1 MGQTMV
7 EKIVSRRLGRFVSAG
22 ELIERLPI
30 AKLFFNDVIGP
41 PAIKTLA
48 RQFGETF
55 AKHGRPIRVF
65 DSRRVFLI
73 PDHSIPAYSV
83 EVAEGV
89 DLMEHFGR
97 EQGIQ
102 TYREGDGIEHVVLI
116 EDGHIV
122 PWDIVLGT
130 DSHTCTNGA
139 MGALAFGVGTTDGAY
154 AMATGHVYDFTV
166 PETFRFDLTGSFAP
180 GVYAKDL
187 ILHIIGTLGAGGCS
201 RRVAEFAGDG
211 VRRLGMDARTTICNM
226 AVEMSARTGIM
237 PTDEVLEAYLRGRAQ
252 WPVEPLAS
260 DADAGFADR
269 LSVDLSTLEP
279 MVAFPHK
286 PANATPISGVKEMMA
301 KSQASPTLDFP
312 AVTSDRVTDAF
323 LGACTNGRY
332 EDLVEAAKVLRGN
345 RVHRDVSFVV
355 IPASRRVYE
364 RAMDEGILQVFVRA
378 GANVE
383 SSNCGPCFGS
393 HMGVLSRSA
402 QMISSSNRNYQ
413 GRMGSRD
420 ARIFLA
426 SPATVAASAIEG
438 RIADP
443 RKYLNVAGG

>member
-7 EKIVSRRLGRFVSAG
+7 EKIVSRKVGRPVRAG

-30 AKLFFNDVIGP
+30 GKLFFNDVIGP
-41 PAIKTLA
+41 PAILTLQ
-48 RQFGETF
+48 RLFDETF
-55 AKHGRPIRVF
+55 KKHGKPVRVF
-65 DSRRVFLI
+65 DPRRVFML

-89 DLMEHFGR
+89 DLMESFGR
-97 EQGIQ
+97 ECGFKV
-102 TYREGDGIEHVVLI
+102 YREGDGIEHVVLI

-154 AMATGHVYDFTV
+154 AMATGHIYDFVV
-166 PETFRFDLTGSFAP
+166 PETFQFELTGRVSK

-187 ILHIIGTLGAGGCS
+187 ILHIISTVGAGGCS
-201 RRVAEFAGDG
+201 RRVAEFVGEG
-211 VRRLGMDARTTICNM
+211 VRQLPMDARTTICNM
-226 AVEMSARTGIM
+226 AVEMSGRTGIM
-237 PTDEVLEAYLRGRAQ
+237 PTDETVMGYLKGRAQ
-252 WPVEPLAS
+252 WPVEPLVS
-260 DADAGFADR
+260 DADATFANR
-269 LSVDLSTLEP
+269 MTVDLSALEP

-286 PANATPISGVKEMMA
+286 PANAVPFSRIPEMMA
-301 KSQASPTLDFP
+301 KSQAQPGPDLP
-312 AVTSDRVTDAF
+312 PVASDRVTDAF
-323 LGACTNGRY
+323 VGACTNGRY
-332 EDLVEAAKVLRGN
+332 DDLVEVAKVLKGN
-345 RVHRDVSFVV
+345 TVHHDVSLVV
-355 IPASRRVYE
+355 IPASRKVYE
-364 RAMDEGILQVFVRA
+364 RAMDEGILQVIIKA

-393 HMGVLSRSA
+393 HMGVLSRNA

-420 ARIFLA
+420 ARIFLG

-438 RIADP
+438 RLADP
-443 RKYLNVAGG
+443 RKYL

>member
-7 EKIVSRRLGRFVSAG
+7 EKVVSRAVGRPVRAG
-22 ELIERLPI
+22 EMVERLPI
-30 AKLFFNDVIGP
+30 SKIFFNDVIGP
-41 PAIKTLA
+41 PAIKVLQ
-48 RQFGETF
+48 RQFTETF
-55 AKHGRPIRVF
+55 RKHGKPVGVF
-65 DSRRVFLI
+65 DPRRVFML

-89 DLMEHFGR
+89 DLMEAFGKAC
-97 EQGIQ
+97 GF
-102 TYREGDGIEHVVLI
+102 TVYREGDGIEHVVLI

-154 AMATGHVYDFTV
+154 AMATGHLYDFTV
-166 PETFRFDLTGSFAP
+166 PETFQFELTGRFP
-180 GVYAKDL
+180 KGVYGKDL
-187 ILHIIGTLGAGGCS
+187 ILHIIASVGAGGCS
-201 RRVAEFAGDG
+201 RRVAEFVGDG
-211 VRRLGMDARTTICNM
+211 VRQMPMDARTTVCNM
-226 AVEMSARTGIM
+226 AVEMSGRTGIM
-237 PTDEVLEAYLRGRAQ
+237 PTDETVLAYLTGRAQ

-260 DADAGFADR
+260 DPDATFANQMA
-269 LSVDLSTLEP
+269 VDLGALEP

-286 PANATPISGVKEMMA
+286 PANAVPFSQIPAMMR
-301 KSQASPTLDFP
+301 KSQAQPGPDLP
-312 AVTSDRVTDAF
+312 PVTSDRITDAF
-323 LGACTNGRY
+323 VGACTNGRY
-332 EDLVEAAKVLRGN
+332 DDLVEVAKVLKGN
-345 RVHRDVSFVV
+345 RVHKDVSFVV
-355 IPASRRVYE
+355 IPASRKVYE
-364 RAMDEGILQVFVRA
+364 RALDEGVLQVIIKA

-420 ARIFLA
+420 ARIFLG

-438 RIADP
+438 RLADP
-443 RKYLNVAGG
+443 RTYL

>member
-7 EKIVSRRLGRFVSAG
+7 EKIISRHVGRSVRPG

-30 AKLFFNDVIGP
+30 GKLFFNDVIGP
-41 PAIKTLA
+41 PAILTLQ
-48 RQFGETF
+48 RLFGETF
-55 AKHGRPIRVF
+55 KKHGKPVRVF
-65 DSRRVFLI
+65 DPRRVFML

-89 DLMEHFGR
+89 DLMESFGR
-97 EQGIQ
+97 DCGVKV
-102 TYREGDGIEHVVLI
+102 YREGDGIEHVVLI

-154 AMATGHVYDFTV
+154 ALATGHIYDFVV
-166 PETFRFDLTGSFAP
+166 PETFRFELTGGFQN

-187 ILHIIGTLGAGGCS
+187 ILHIIGTVGAGGCS
-201 RRVAEFAGDG
+201 RRVAEFVGEG
-211 VRRLGMDARTTICNM
+211 VRRMPMDARTTICNM
-226 AVEMSARTGIM
+226 AVEMSGRTGIM
-237 PTDEVLEAYLRGRAQ
+237 PTDETLLGYLTGRAQ
-252 WPVEPLAS
+252 WPAEPLVSDPDAMFAS
-260 DADAGFADR
+260 RMA
-269 LSVDLSTLEP
+269 VDLSALEP

-286 PANATPISGVKEMMA
+286 PANAVPFSRIPEMMK
-301 KSQASPTLDFP
+301 KSQAQPGPDLP
-312 AVTSDRVTDAF
+312 AVASDRITDAF
-323 LGACTNGRY
+323 VGACTNGRY
-332 EDLVEAAKVLRGN
+332 DDLVEVAKVLKGN
-345 RVHRDVSFVV
+345 RVHQDVSLVV
-355 IPASRRVYE
+355 IPASRKVYE
-364 RAMDEGILQVFVRA
+364 RAMDEGILQVIIKA

-393 HMGVLSRSA
+393 HMGVLSRNA

-426 SPATVAASAIEG
+426 SPATVAASAVEG
-438 RIADP
+438 RLADP
-443 RKYLNVAGG
+443 RKYV

>member
-7 EKIVSRRLGRFVSAG
+7 EKIVSRQVGRPVRSG

-30 AKLFFNDVIGP
+30 GKLFFNDVIGP
-41 PAIKTLA
+41 PAILTLQ
-48 RQFGETF
+48 RLFGETF
-55 AKHGRPIRVF
+55 RRHGKPVRVF
-65 DSRRVFLI
+65 DPRRVFML

-89 DLMEHFGR
+89 DLMESFGR
-97 EQGIQ
+97 ECGFRV
-102 TYREGDGIEHVVLI
+102 YREGDGIEHVVLI

-154 AMATGHVYDFTV
+154 AMATGHLYDFVV
-166 PETFRFDLTGSFAP
+166 PETFQFELIGGFPR

-187 ILHIIGTLGAGGCS
+187 ILHIIGTVGAGGCS
-201 RRVAEFAGDG
+201 RRVAEFVGEG
-211 VRRLGMDARTTICNM
+211 VRRMPMDGRTTICNM
-226 AVEMSARTGIM
+226 AVEMSGRTGIM
-237 PTDEVLEAYLRGRAQ
+237 PTDETLLSYLKDRAQ
-252 WPVEPLAS
+252 WPVDPVAS
-260 DADAGFADR
+260 DPDATFANR
-269 LSVDLSTLEP
+269 MTVDLSALEP

-286 PANATPISGVKEMMA
+286 PANAVPFSRIPDMMA
-301 KSQASPTLDFP
+301 KSQAQPGPDLP
-312 AVTSDRVTDAF
+312 PVTSDRITDGF
-323 LGACTNGRY
+323 VGACTNGRY
-332 EDLVEAAKVLRGN
+332 DDLVEVAKVLKGN
-345 RVHRDVSFVV
+345 RVHKDVSLVV
-355 IPASRRVYE
+355 IPASRKVYE
-364 RAMDEGILQVFVRA
+364 RAMDEGILQVIIKA

-393 HMGVLSRSA
+393 HMGVLSRNA

-420 ARIFLA
+420 ARIFLG

-438 RIADP
+438 RLADP
-443 RKYLNVAGG
+443 RKYV

>member
-7 EKIVSRRLGRFVSAG
+7 EKIVSRRVGRPVRAG

-30 AKLFFNDVIGP
+30 GKLFFNDVIGP
-41 PAIKTLA
+41 PAILTLQ
-48 RQFGETF
+48 RLFGDSF
-55 AKHGRPIRVF
+55 KRHGKPVQVF
-65 DSRRVFLI
+65 DPRRVFML
-73 PDHSIPAYSV
+73 PDHSVPAYSV

-89 DLMEHFGR
+89 DLMESFGR
-97 EQGIQ
+97 ESGLKV
-102 TYREGDGIEHVVLI
+102 YREGDGIEHVVLI

-154 AMATGHVYDFTV
+154 AMATGHIYDFVV
-166 PETFRFDLTGSFAP
+166 PETFQFELRGGFQRA
-180 GVYAKDL
+180 VYAKDL
-187 ILHIIGTLGAGGCS
+187 ILHVIGTVGAGGCS
-201 RRVAEFAGDG
+201 RRVAEFVGEG
-211 VRRLGMDARTTICNM
+211 VRRMPMDGRTTICNM
-226 AVEMSARTGIM
+226 AVEMSGRTGIM
-237 PTDEVLEAYLRGRAQ
+237 PTDETLMAYLKERAQ
-252 WPVEPLAS
+252 WPVEPLGSDPDAS
-260 DADAGFADR
+260 FANR
-269 LSVDLSTLEP
+269 MTVDLSTLEP

-286 PANATPISGVKEMMA
+286 PANAVPFSRIPEMMA
-301 KSQASPTLDFP
+301 KSQAQPGPDLP
-312 AVTSDRVTDAF
+312 PVASDRITDAF
-323 LGACTNGRY
+323 VGACTNGRY
-332 EDLVEAAKVLRGN
+332 DDLVEVATVLKGKKV
-345 RVHRDVSFVV
+345 HPDVSLIV
-355 IPASRRVYE
+355 IPASRKVYE
-364 RAMDEGILQVFVRA
+364 RALEEGILQVIIKA

-393 HMGVLSRSA
+393 HMGVLSKNA

-438 RIADP
+438 RLADP
-443 RKYLNVAGG
+443 RKYL

>member
-7 EKIVSRRLGRFVSAG
+7 EKIVSRKVGRPVHAG

-30 AKLFFNDVIGP
+30 GKLFFNDVIGP
-41 PAIKTLA
+41 PAILTLQ
-48 RQFGETF
+48 RLFGDTF
-55 AKHGRPIRVF
+55 KQHAKPVRVF
-65 DSRRVFLI
+65 DPRRVFML

-89 DLMEHFGR
+89 DLMESFGR
-97 EQGIQ
+97 ECDFKV
-102 TYREGDGIEHVVLI
+102 YREGDGIEHVVLI

-154 AMATGHVYDFTV
+154 AMATGHIYDFV
-166 PETFRFDLTGSFAP
+166 IPETFQFELTGRFSK

-187 ILHIIGTLGAGGCS
+187 ILHIISAVGAGGCS
-201 RRVAEFAGDG
+201 RRVAEFVGEG
-211 VRRLGMDARTTICNM
+211 VRQLPMDARTTICNM
-226 AVEMSARTGIM
+226 AVEMSGRTGIM
-237 PTDEVLEAYLRGRAQ
+237 PTDETLLAYLKGRAQ

-260 DADAGFADR
+260 DPDATFANR
-269 LSVDLSTLEP
+269 MTVDLSALEP

-286 PANATPISGVKEMMA
+286 PANAVPFSRIPEMM
-301 KSQASPTLDFP
+301 KRSQTQPGPDLPPVA
-312 AVTSDRVTDAF
+312 SDRITDAF
-323 LGACTNGRY
+323 VGACTNGRY
-332 EDLVEAAKVLRGN
+332 DDLVEVAKVLKGKK
-345 RVHRDVSFVV
+345 VHPDVSLIV
-355 IPASRRVYE
+355 IPASRKVYE
-364 RAMDEGILQVFVRA
+364 RAMDEGILQIIIKA

-393 HMGVLSRSA
+393 HMGVLSRNA

-420 ARIFLA
+420 ARIFLG

-438 RIADP
+438 RLADP
-443 RKYLNVAGG
+443 RKHL

>member
-7 EKIVSRRLGRFVSAG
+7 EKIVTRQVGRPVRAG
-22 ELIERLPI
+22 ELIDRLPI
-30 AKLFFNDVIGP
+30 GKLFFNDVIGP
-41 PAIKTLA
+41 PAILTL
-48 RQFGETF
+48 RRLFTETF
-55 AKHGRPIRVF
+55 RKHGKPVRVF
-65 DSRRVFLI
+65 DSRRVFMV

-89 DLMEHFGR
+89 DLMESFGR
-97 EQGIQ
+97 ECGM
-102 TYREGDGIEHVVLI
+102 TVYREGDGIEHVVLI

-154 AMATGHVYDFTV
+154 AMATGHLYDFVV
-166 PETFRFDLTGSFAP
+166 PETFQFNLTGSFQK

-201 RRVAEFAGDG
+201 RRVAEFVGDG
-211 VRRLGMDARTTICNM
+211 VARLGMDARTTICNM

-237 PTDEVLEAYLRGRAQ
+237 PTDATLLDYLGDRAQ

-260 DADAGFADR
+260 DSDAVFADR
-269 LSVDLSTLEP
+269 MTVDLSVLEP
-279 MVAFPHK
+279 TVAFPHK
-286 PANATPISGVKEMMA
+286 PANATPISRVREMIA
-301 KSQASPTLDFP
+301 KSQAHATSDFP
-312 AVTSDRVTDAF
+312 SVSSDRITDAF

-332 EDLVEAAKVLRGN
+332 EDLVEAAKVLKGHK
-345 RVHRDVSFVV
+345 VHPEVSFVV
-355 IPASRRVYE
+355 IPASRKVYE
-364 RAMDEGILQVFVRA
+364 RAMDEGILQVFIKA

-393 HMGVLSRSA
+393 HMGVLSKNA

-420 ARIFLA
+420 ARIFLG
-426 SPATVAASAIEG
+426 SPATVTASAIEG
-438 RIADP
+438 RLADP
-443 RKYLNVAGG
+443 RKYL

>member
-7 EKIVSRRLGRFVSAG
+7 EKIVSRQVGRPVRAG
-22 ELIERLPI
+22 ELIDRLPI
-30 AKLFFNDVIGP
+30 GKLFFNDVIGP
-41 PAIKTLA
+41 PAILTLQRLFA
-48 RQFGETF
+48 ESF
-55 AKHGRPIRVF
+55 AKHGKPVQVF
-65 DSRRVFLI
+65 DPRRVFMI

-89 DLMEHFGR
+89 DLMESFGKSC
-97 EQGIQ
+97 GMKV
-102 TYREGDGIEHVVLI
+102 YREGDGIEHVVLI
-116 EDGHIV
+116 EDGQIV

-154 AMATGHVYDFTV
+154 AMATGHIYDFTV
-166 PETFRFDLTGSFAP
+166 PETFQFELTGRFRP
-180 GVYAKDL
+180 GVYGKDL

-201 RRVAEFAGDG
+201 RRVAEFVGEG
-211 VRRLGMDARTTICNM
+211 LGHLEMDARTTICNM
-226 AVEMSARTGIM
+226 AVEMSGRTGIM
-237 PTDEVLEAYLRGRAQ
+237 PTDEKVLDYLQGRAQ

-260 DADAGFADR
+260 DPDAAFADR
-269 LSVDLSTLEP
+269 LRVDLSTLEP

-286 PANATPISGVKEMMA
+286 PANAVPISRVAETMA
-301 KSQASPTLDFP
+301 QSQAQPTADFP
-312 AVTSDRVTDAF
+312 AVASDRITDAF
-323 LGACTNGRY
+323 VGACTNGRY
-332 EDLVEAAKVLRGN
+332 DDLVEVARVLKGRKI
-345 RVHRDVSFVV
+345 HPDVSCIV
-355 IPASRRVYE
+355 IPASRQVYE
-364 RAMDEGILQVFVRA
+364 RAMDEGILQVIIKA

-413 GRMGSRD
+413 GRMGARE

-426 SPATVAASAIEG
+426 SPATVAASAVEG
-438 RIADP
+438 KIADP
-443 RKYLNVAGG
+443 RKYL

>member
-1 MGQTMV
+1 MGQTMA
-7 EKIVSRRLGRFVSAG
+7 EKIVSRQVGRPVYAG

-30 AKLFFNDVIGP
+30 GKIFFNDVIGP
-41 PAIKTLA
+41 PSILILKRL
-48 RQFGETF
+48 FGETF
-55 AKHGRPIRVF
+55 KQHGKPIQVF
-65 DSRRVFLI
+65 DPRRVFML

-89 DLMEHFGR
+89 DLMESFGR
-97 EQGIQ
+97 ECGFKV
-102 TYREGDGIEHVVLI
+102 YREGDGIEHVVLI

-154 AMATGHVYDFTV
+154 AMATGHLYDFVV
-166 PETFRFDLTGSFAP
+166 PESFQFELTGGFP
-180 GVYAKDL
+180 KGVYGKDL

-201 RRVAEFAGDG
+201 RRVAEFVGEG
-211 VRRLGMDARTTICNM
+211 LRRLPMDARTTICNM
-226 AVEMSARTGIM
+226 AVEMSGRTGIM
-237 PTDEVLEAYLRGRAQ
+237 PTDETVLGYLKGRAQ
-252 WPVEPLAS
+252 WPVEPIES
-260 DADAGFADR
+260 DPDAKFADR
-269 LSVDLSTLEP
+269 LHVELSRLEP

-286 PANATPISGVKEMMA
+286 PANATPISRVAETIA
-301 KSQASPTLDFP
+301 RSQEQPTADFP

-323 LGACTNGRY
+323 VGACTNGRY
-332 EDLVEAAKVLRGN
+332 DDLVEVAKVLKGRT
-345 RVHRDVSFVV
+345 VHPDVSFVV
-355 IPASRRVYE
+355 IPASRKVYE
-364 RAMDEGILQVFVRA
+364 RAMDEGILSTIAKA
-378 GANVE
+378 GANLE
-383 SSNCGPCFGS
+383 SANCGPCFGS
-393 HMGVLSRSA
+393 HMGVLSRQA

-443 RKYLNVAGG
+443 RKYL

>member
-7 EKIVSRRLGRFVSAG
+7 EKIVSRQVGRPVRTG
-22 ELIERLPI
+22 ELIARLPI
-30 AKLFFNDVIGP
+30 GKLFFNDVIGP
-41 PAIKTLA
+41 PAILTLQ
-48 RQFGETF
+48 RLFGETF
-55 AKHGRPIRVF
+55 TRHGKPVRVF
-65 DSRRVFLI
+65 DPRRVFML

-89 DLMEHFGR
+89 DLMESFGR
-97 EQGIQ
+97 ECGFKV
-102 TYREGDGIEHVVLI
+102 YREGDGIEHVVLI

-154 AMATGHVYDFTV
+154 AMATGHIYDFVV
-166 PETFRFDLTGSFAP
+166 PETFQFELTGGFQR

-187 ILHIIGTLGAGGCS
+187 ILHIIGTVGAGGCS
-201 RRVAEFAGDG
+201 RRVAEFVGDG
-211 VRRLGMDARTTICNM
+211 VRRMPMDGRTTICNM
-226 AVEMSARTGIM
+226 AVEMSGRTGIM
-237 PTDEVLEAYLRGRAQ
+237 PTDETLLGYLKGRAQ
-252 WPVEPLAS
+252 WPVEPVAS
-260 DADAGFADR
+260 DPDATFANR
-269 LSVDLSTLEP
+269 MTVDLSALEP

-286 PANATPISGVKEMMA
+286 PANAVPFSRIPEMMA
-301 KSQASPTLDFP
+301 KSQAQPGPDLP
-312 AVTSDRVTDAF
+312 PVTTDRITDGF
-323 LGACTNGRY
+323 VGACTNGRY
-332 EDLVEAAKVLRGN
+332 DDLVEVAKVLKGN
-345 RVHRDVSFVV
+345 TVHKDVSLVV
-355 IPASRRVYE
+355 IPASRKVYE
-364 RAMDEGILQVFVRA
+364 RAMDEGILQVIIKA

-393 HMGVLSRSA
+393 HMGVLSRNA

-420 ARIFLA
+420 ARIFLG

-438 RIADP
+438 RLADP
-443 RKYLNVAGG
+443 RKYV